1 MTTEL
6 SQPSRS
12 IGRLAWA
19 LCAII
24 LAATVVF
31 ALVQLRVQPP
41 ENIVQV
47 VANLLQYIAFTVFGV
62 TGALIVSRQPRN
74 PVGWLLLLEGALA
87 IAMPV
92 DLFFMNLATPPAQPS
107 ALFLIGLWLWGGSW
121 LLYIFPIP
129 FILLYFPTGRPPSRR
144 WRWLAVFGLALCAFF
159 LLFTSTLKEW
169 QTLSD
174 YGWSVRNPIGIH
186 DLPFPMAPWAVAL
199 ITFIGLSVVSLFVRY
214 RRAPAVERQQ
224 IKWLLYAAG
233 LFFVIYAAGFAL
245 NVDSETSGSAGDLV
259 SLLLGLGVLVF
270 PIAVGIA
277 ILRYRLYDI
286 DVVIRKTLVYAALTA
301 LLALVYFGS
310 VILLQ
315 SLFGALAGIEQST
328 LAVVISTL
336 MIAALF
342 SPLRRRL
349 QDTIDRR
356 FFRKKYDAQ
365 QVLARFAQTARDETD
380 LDALLA
386 ELVRVV
392 DETLQPEQVSVW
404 LRPAIKSVLDDT
416 PPSSGSL

>member
-47 VANLLQYIAFTVFGV
+47 VANLLQYIAYTVFGV

-87 IAMPV
+87 IARPV

-186 DLPFPMAPWAVAL
+186 DLPFPMAPWGVAL

-233 LFFVIYAAGFAL
+233 LFFVVYFSGFSLSDSRGMVRDL
-245 NVDSETSGSAGDLV
+245 NA
-259 SLLLGLGVLVF
+259 LLLGLGVLAF

-349 QDTIDRR
+349 QGTIDRR